1 MATPEADAA
10 SVVQAGGPSGG
21 GGRVGRSAGR
31 RSPVSKA
38 RTTAW
43 TRSRRLSL
51 VRMRVTCVST
61 VAKGGVEPPTFR
73 FQAPVSLDSSRSCPR
88 GQRVQ
93 GGGSVRASVV
103 VQPGCCHR
111 RCQPRQAPG
120 GQLGKHAHGPRIGL
134 VVLAGDRPSPYG
146 TEFCRVLLHAGCTR
160 LRIFVGTRRLDG
172 PPCQGSALYRPD
184 RGSAHAIVT
193 QLVTRR
199 PWGSRARRSA

>member
-1 MATPEADAA
+1 MATSEADAA

-51 VRMRVTCVST
+51 VRMRVTCVLT
-61 VAKGGVEPPTFR
+61 VARGGVKPPTFR
-73 FQAPVSLDSSRSCPR
+73 FQAPIALDSSRSCPR
-88 GQRVQ
+88 GQPVQ
-93 GGGSVRASVV
+93 GGGSVRAPVV

-120 GQLGKHAHGPRIGL
+120 RGAIRARTVTPQARQAQSAAHG
-134 VVLAGDRPSPYG
+134 
-146 TEFCRVLLHAGCTR
+146 HASQV
-160 LRIFVGTRRLDG
+160 VGTRRLDG
-172 PPCQGSALYRPD
+172 PPCQGSDLYRPD

-193 QLVTRR
+193 RLVARR
-199 PWGSRARRSA
+199 PSGSRARRCA